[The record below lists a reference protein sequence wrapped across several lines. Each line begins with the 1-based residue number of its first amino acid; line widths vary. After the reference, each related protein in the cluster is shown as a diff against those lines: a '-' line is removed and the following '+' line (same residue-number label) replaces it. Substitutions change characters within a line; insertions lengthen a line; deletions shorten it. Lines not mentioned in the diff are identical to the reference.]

1 MSEADVNEL
10 FELLELMNE
19 RITRIESRL
28 VNLMIHK
35 GLDATGKPHGTK
47 RHT

>member
-28 VNLMIHK
+28 VNLMMHL
-35 GLDATGKPHGTK
+35 GLDPQRK
-47 RHT
+47 

>member
-10 FELLELMNE
+10 FELLEAMNE

-28 VNLMIHK
+28 VNLMMHL
-35 GLDATGKPHGTK
+35 GLDPLGKSHGNQ

>member
-1 MSEADVNEL
+1 MSEDDVNEL

-28 VNLMIHK
+28 VNLMLHM
-35 GLDATGKPHGTK
+35 GLDPTGKPHGTQ